1 MRFTVILNSMSL
13 ARKILLFL
21 IIVFWTGTTT
31 INSQV
36 TNSSLVCNSA
46 KSCEACVRNASCFW
60 CESQVSCKVYDVK
73 SKDEQ
78 TKACGEWRWKSCK
91 KEDASA
97 SLIAIISGSASA
109 ALICGEWSMLSFP
122 LRRYMNLSWPW
133 QGLTTFRNISKSFK
147 NTRCLEMWSNF
158 RVKKLVIKHEFKI
171 GHYDRRAVLFR
182 PIFQLIYNISITVS
196 SDYEADVWHK

>member
-1 MRFTVILNSMSL
+1 MSRDRQFLARANLNSKNGELTTIDNTRAFKKHFKSRMRFTVILNSMSL

-21 IIVFWTGTTT
+21 IIVFWIGTTT

-91 KEDASA
+91 KADASA

-109 ALICGEWSMLSFP
+109 ALICGECSMFP
-122 LRRYMNLSWPW
+122 FSHSYR
-133 QGLTTFRNISKSFK
+133 F
-147 NTRCLEMWSNF
+147 
-158 RVKKLVIKHEFKI
+158 H
-171 GHYDRRAVLFR
+171 
-182 PIFQLIYNISITVS
+182 
-196 SDYEADVWHK
+196 

>member
-1 MRFTVILNSMSL
+1 MQFTVILNSMSL

-21 IIVFWTGTTT
+21 IIVFWIGTTT

-91 KEDASA
+91 KADASA

-109 ALICGEWSMLSFP
+109 ALICGECSMFPFSHSYRFHWEDIWISHDHDRVWPHFETSQSLS
-122 LRRYMNLSWPW
+122 
-133 QGLTTFRNISKSFK
+133 
-147 NTRCLEMWSNF
+147 
-158 RVKKLVIKHEFKI
+158 KI
-171 GHYDRRAVLFR
+171 L
-182 PIFQLIYNISITVS
+182 
-196 SDYEADVWHK
+196 DVWKCGRTFVLKN